1 MKAQTSVNTGKTSG
15 SIIQTSFK
23 TRSSHR
29 DTEDRDSAVRDILSL
44 EMVTRFE
51 AEESPVLPDTQE
63 AAIRCQNR
71 SYYT

>member
-1 MKAQTSVNTGKTSG
+1 MLEAIVRIKCYDYLN
-15 SIIQTSFK
+15 
-23 TRSSHR
+23 R

-63 AAIRCQNR
+63 AAIRYI
-71 SYYT
+71 S

>member
-15 SIIQTSFK
+15 SIQTTVK
-23 TRSSHR
+23 TRPSHR